1 MLRPQIWP
9 VMTLCLGISGCIAN
23 VAGTWDGEVD
33 CGENGSVDIY
43 AEIDSRETYFQG
55 TYEGTAVVEGL
66 RMNGEDAEID
76 MELELSQSDA
86 RGSQVLRVN
95 AECMLIQEGTAPVA
109 MDCDG
114 FNELGWDGQDEL
126 SGSVS
131 NFVELFDCEIELKR

>member
-1 MLRPQIWP
+1 MQRSHMLPILA
-9 VMTLCLGISGCIAN
+9 LCFGLPGCIAN

-33 CGENGSVDIY
+33 CGENGSVDIF
-43 AEIDSRETYFQG
+43 ADIDSRESYFQG
-55 TYEGTAVVEGL
+55 TYEGSAVVEGL

-86 RGSQVLRVN
+86 RGAQVLRVS
-95 AECMLIQEGTAPVA
+95 AECTLNQEGAAPVS

-126 SGSVS
+126 SGTVA
-131 NFVELFDCEIELKR
+131 NFVELFDCEIELTR